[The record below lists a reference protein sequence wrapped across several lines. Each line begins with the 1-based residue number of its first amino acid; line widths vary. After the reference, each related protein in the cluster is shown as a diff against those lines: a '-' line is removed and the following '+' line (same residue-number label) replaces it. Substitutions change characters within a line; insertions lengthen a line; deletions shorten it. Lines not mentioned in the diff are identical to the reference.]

1 MKKAEIITNG
11 NTNLKSINMKKVTEE
26 EPVVVNTENVAVTE
40 KVPPVLLEILVYGNM
55 KVEGDKE
62 KPEVKMQ
69 KFLKNLTTQ
78 INSIKKGAT
87 KVRALWIAEKGA
99 TTIEDRKRWLI
110 ENSVCKYYVI
120 IDDNYVISPTFVKDS
135 LLKIKKLED
144 AIKNVKEAKITVK
157 KINTVIASSEE
168 NIDSKGMLKTIKD

>member
-1 MKKAEIITNG
+1 MKKI
-11 NTNLKSINMKKVTEE
+11 TEE
-26 EPVVVNTENVAVTE
+26 ESTTPSIGLNPESVNVSE

-62 KPEVKMQ
+62 KPEIKMQ

-78 INSIKKGAT
+78 INAVKKGIT

-99 TTIEDRKRWLI
+99 TTVEDKKRWLI
-110 ENSVCKYYVI
+110 ENSSCKYYVI
-120 IDDNYVISPTFVKDS
+120 LDDNYVISPTFVKDS

-157 KINTVIASSEE
+157 RTAPVVVSEE
-168 NIDSKGMLKTIKD
+168 NIDSKGMLKVVKD